1 MLDPQRTVP
10 WRDRILGAVCVI
22 VALYLHFRLMG
33 RATDFLNL
41 GLVIAY
47 GLWAS
52 IRWKNEPTAIL
63 PVYLLGL
70 FIQCLHFCE
79 EFLTGFQQGFPA
91 LFGYRWSDPQFVA
104 FNLVWLSI
112 FVLAALGVLI
122 RIRIAYLIVFFFAL
136 IGGIGNGISHL
147 ALCIIQQRY
156 FPGSL
161 TAPFCLIIGVALL
174 VRLLSK

>member
-1 MLDPQRTVP
+1 MSEPQRPLP
-10 WRDRILGAVCVI
+10 WRDRLLGAVCVI
-22 VALYLHFRLMG
+22 VALYLHFRMMG
-33 RATDFLNL
+33 QATSFLSL

-52 IRWKNEPTAIL
+52 VRWNNEPAAIL

-70 FIQCLHFCE
+70 CVQCLHFCE
-79 EFLTGFQQGFPA
+79 EYLTGFQQSFPT
-91 LFGYRWSDPQFVA
+91 LFGVQWSDRQFVA

-112 FVLAALGVLI
+112 FVLAALGVLNKI
-122 RIRIAYLIVFFFAL
+122 RLAYLFVFFFAL
-136 IGGIGNGISHL
+136 IGGIGNGIGHL

-161 TAPFCLIIGVALL
+161 TAPLCLIVGVTLL